1 MYPVD
6 LPAVE
11 DTDLTSVSELYLS
24 SLESGTH
31 NEEWFELSH
40 TSKVAITAN
49 NVRLLQLFDDHQS
62 DCTLLALHPPNDPTQ
77 VLALYLQDQWWSVDD
92 ALRTCC
98 KDRNGLISVQS
109 LMERVIVFLLS
120 QVLERSPQEKTLFS
134 LHPRTESCKLLWR
147 DSQAVGFYTI
157 KHKGSLC
164 DGWSSRCYLLPTLDT
179 LLVRRGW
186 RRRGLG
192 LLMLEDF
199 CSSFSTEE
207 ILGVSAPL
215 SPSMVAVCRSFLQ
228 QHEEHLESLYEVE
241 APGGWTQRR
250 NIWLSIQLGRY
261 TSCIKEESGP
271 ASGDTQRNNDSSL
284 KSSDCRPDPESCS
297 DVDAPLVTGSS
308 AQQLELC
315 AQRRAGRSPSS
326 CVSGTGCCP
335 AAHAEDLDSGP
346 PCRPPQSLNTQQA
359 LKPKPSVSA
368 EPGEVEEEQRNA
380 KRVRRT

>member
-157 KHKGSLC
+157 KHK
-164 DGWSSRCYLLPTLDT
+164 
-179 LLVRRGW
+179 
-186 RRRGLG
+186 
-192 LLMLEDF
+192 
-199 CSSFSTEE
+199 
-207 ILGVSAPL
+207 
-215 SPSMVAVCRSFLQ
+215 VCRSFLQ